1 MAKWKDTDLVEP
13 SRNLYMDEN
22 PKEPFFN
29 RQFWRMTLIA
39 AFSQMIVLLIAL
51 TASMIFGGKL
61 DKVIALSDSLN
72 QTMITFTQTVETA
85 LGVDPIAL
93 QEKADGLRDRATDV
107 RVGVGD
113 GGGEVVDRIG
123 DALDRWKD
131 KRDNNNEG
139 PGNE

>member
-1 MAKWKDTDLVEP
+1 
-13 SRNLYMDEN
+13 
-22 PKEPFFN
+22 
-29 RQFWRMTLIA
+29 MTLIA